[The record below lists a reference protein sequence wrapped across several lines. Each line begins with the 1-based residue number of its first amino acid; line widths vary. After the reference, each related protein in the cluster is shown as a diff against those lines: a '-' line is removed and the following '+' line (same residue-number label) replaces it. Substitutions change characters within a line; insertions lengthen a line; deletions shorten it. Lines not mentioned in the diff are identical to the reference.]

1 MASTDLMTPRVT
13 STASSKA
20 SGLPASGGTSSKKVT
35 GNDGSA
41 IFAFRFM
48 TIPDLQFARWGRP
61 ARDLALYLADRR
73 RSDGRQ
79 RRGVSTILP
88 TLACLAAMQSVRSTS
103 EPPGSIELRTRC
115 YPLSMRLLRVA
126 TRNSVPFDSQH
137 NLVARLNAQ
146 RLAGGCRNHHP
157 TTLADSNSP
166 LGHEKLAKD
175 RPVRPDISRDAGT

>member
-73 RSDGRQ
+73 RSRRSAAPRRQ
-79 RRGVSTILP
+79 HDPAHAGLPRRYAIS
-88 TLACLAAMQSVRSTS
+88 SSTS

-126 TRNSVPFDSQH
+126 TRNSLPFDSQH

-146 RLAGGCRNHHP
+146 RLAEGCRNHHR
-157 TTLADSNSP
+157 TTLADSSSP
-166 LGHEKLAKD
+166 LGHEK
-175 RPVRPDISRDAGT
+175 ISQRQTGQTRHIA